1 MAKLSVKIAQDLL
14 DLLPR
19 STFGLNKD
27 VDEFLQQIH
36 AELDAAVAKV
46 TSGASSTATLIIRIY
61 K

>member
-36 AELDAAVAKV
+36 AELDAAVARI
-46 TSGASSTATLIIRIY
+46 TSGQSSTSTLTIRIY